1 MVASRAAASIC
12 RSKAATKR
20 LSLSCFKLGKITP
33 SVAEIYLK
41 KYFRVLRVQQMDG
54 LRAKYKNRVP
64 AHLKDAQ
71 TRGFIG

>member
-12 RSKAATKR
+12 RGKAATKR
-20 LSLSCFKLGKITP
+20 LLLSRFKLGKITP

-41 KYFRVLRVQQMDG
+41 KYFRVLRVQQRNK
-54 LRAKYKNRVP
+54 LRAKYKNRMPV
-64 AHLKDAQ
+64 HLKDVQ